1 MGTLKTLLLL
11 LEHIAYYVMNLADA
25 TKEEKDEILH
35 AMECI
40 RNRIA
45 SIIRGKEVDDEVV

>member
-1 MGTLKTLLLL
+1 M

-35 AMECI
+35 AMDCI

-45 SIIRGKEVDDEVV
+45 SIKRGKEVDNEMV

>member
-1 MGTLKTLLLL
+1 MGTLNTLLLM
-11 LEHIAYYVMNLADA
+11 LEIIAYYVTILEDA

-45 SIIRGKEVDDEVV
+45 TMIIGKEVDDEVV